1 MSDYRLTKRA
11 EADLFDIAVH
21 GYRSFGSRQAETY
34 AAGLA
39 HTFGLL
45 ADNPGMG
52 RKADAIRPGVHRH
65 EHASH
70 VILYEKTDEGVL
82 ILAVIHRRSVRR
94 LTWADEYE

>member
-1 MSDYRLTKRA
+1 MSDYTLTWKA

-21 GYRSFGSRQAETY
+21 GYRQFGVHQAEAY
-34 AAGLA
+34 AAGLERA
-39 HTFGLL
+39 FQLL

-70 VILYEKTDEGVL
+70 VILYEVVTGGVL
-82 ILAVIHRRSVRR
+82 ILAIIHGRSVRR
-94 LTWADEYE
+94 FAL